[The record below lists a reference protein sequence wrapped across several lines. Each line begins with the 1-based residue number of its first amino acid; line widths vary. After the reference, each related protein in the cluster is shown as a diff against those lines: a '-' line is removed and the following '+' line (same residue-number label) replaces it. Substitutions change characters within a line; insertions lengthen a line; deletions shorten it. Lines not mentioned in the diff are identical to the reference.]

1 MQDKLL
7 RQIVR
12 YSIKALKKGILRAIY
27 FGHFLSKTYKN
38 LQPRKQ
44 LPVIMAV
51 LFFIFFSY
59 AQIINQSSNIIFS
72 KNTNKELRLDAISS
86 EQKTKI
92 EEKNYD
98 FQIATLLREKI
109 PSSEIALTLNNTAL
123 VATNNEINQ
132 NIIPTRTE
140 IEIYIVKPN
149 DNPWD
154 IAEKFGLN
162 VWTVLWANNLTYWR
176 TNIQPGDELTILPLD
191 GILHKIKKGEKLS
204 QIAKKYKVDSEEI
217 ITFNNL
223 INPDSLSVG
232 ETLIIPDG
240 SPLPAPKPIVKSI
253 TTNKS
258 LFVATEKS
266 NCSYTDWRY
275 RRCSAGCHRYYWK
288 PGQCTDWVAY
298 KWATELGQ
306 CVGPSNW
313 GNARTWFNNA
323 KRDGYK
329 RGYTLNKGDEGS
341 IVVLKCNNWYGH
353 VAYIESFDD
362 NYVYFSEMN
371 GPSNPSWT
379 QKPITRRLK
388 RTLQWQ
394 NTSQGR
400 WQIVGYIYPK
410 H

>member
-12 YSIKALKKGILRAIY
+12 YSIKGLKRGILRAIY
-27 FGHFLSKTYKN
+27 FGHFLSRIYKN
-38 LQPRKQ
+38 LQPKKQ

-51 LFFIFFSY
+51 LFFVFFSY
-59 AQIINQSSNIIFS
+59 SQIVNQSNNIILSENADKNIHLDIISTEENS
-72 KNTNKELRLDAISS
+72 KKE
-86 EQKTKI
+86 
-92 EEKNYD
+92 NYD
-98 FQIATLLREKI
+98 FQIASLSREEGT
-109 PSSEIALTLNNTAL
+109 PSEIALTLNNTAL
-123 VATNNEINQ
+123 VARNNEINQ
-132 NIIPTRTE
+132 NILPTRTE
-140 IEIYIVKPN
+140 IEDYIVKPN

-162 VWTVLWANNLTYWR
+162 VYTILWANDLTYWR
-176 TNIQPGDELTILPLD
+176 ANIQPGDKLTILPVD
-191 GILHKIKKGEKLS
+191 GILHKIKKNEKLL
-204 QIAKKYKVDSEEI
+204 QIAKKYKADSEEI
-217 ITFNNL
+217 IEFNNL
-223 INPDSLSVG
+223 VNPDNLQVG
-232 ETLIIPDG
+232 EILIVPDA
-240 SPLPAPKPIVKSI
+240 SPLPVPKPVYKAK
-253 TTNKS
+253 TTSS
-258 LFVATEKS
+258 LFTATEKS

-275 RRCSAGCHRYYWK
+275 KRCCVSCYRYYWK

-306 CVGPSNW
+306 CAPKGW

-329 RGYTLNKGDEGS
+329 TGYTLNKGDEGS

-394 NTSQGR
+394 STSQGK

-410 H
+410 R

>member
-12 YSIKALKKGILRAIY
+12 CSIRALKRGILRAIY

-59 AQIINQSSNIIFS
+59 TQIINQSNNIIFS
-72 KNTNKELRLDAISS
+72 EDANKDIHLGNISS
-86 EQKTKI
+86 EQNSEI
-92 EEKNYD
+92 EKENYD
-98 FQIATLLREKI
+98 FQIATLLREED
-109 PSSEIALTLNNTAL
+109 PFSEIALTLNNTAL
-123 VATNNEINQ
+123 VATNSAIKQ

-140 IEIYIVKPN
+140 IETYIVKPN

-162 VWTVLWANNLTYWR
+162 VYTILWANDLTYWD
-176 TNIQPGDELTILPLD
+176 NIQPGDKLTILPID
-191 GILHKIKKGEKLS
+191 GILHKIKKGELLS
-204 QIAKKYKVDSEEI
+204 QIAKKYKTDSEEI
-217 ITFNNL
+217 IEFNNL
-223 INPDSLSVG
+223 INPNSLQVG
-232 ETLIIPDG
+232 ETLIIPEA
-240 SPLPAPKPIVKSI
+240 SPLPKLKPVYKPRA
-253 TTNKS
+253 TTS
-258 LFVATEKS
+258 LSTATEKS

-275 RRCSAGCHRYYWK
+275 KRCCADCKRYYK
-288 PGQCTDWVAY
+288 LPGQCTDWVAY

-313 GNARTWFNNA
+313 GDARDWINNS
-323 KRDGYK
+323 
-329 RGYTLNKGDEGS
+329 KGDGFRVNYTPQKGA
-341 IVVLKCNNWYGH
+341 IVVLKYDSYYGRRYGH
-353 VAYIESFDD
+353 VAYIEYFDN
-362 NYVYFSEMN
+362 NYIYISEMN

-379 QKPITRRLK
+379 KKPATRKLK
-388 RTLQWQ
+388 RTLK
-394 NTSQGR
+394 NQGGWEIR
-400 WQIVGYIYPK
+400 GYIYPK

>member
-12 YSIKALKKGILRAIY
+12 YSIKALKKGIIRAMY

-38 LQPRKQ
+38 LRPGKQ

-59 AQIINQSSNIIFS
+59 AQIINQSSNVASS
-72 KNTNKELRLDAISS
+72 KNIISS

-92 EEKNYD
+92 VKENYD
-98 FQIATLLREKI
+98 FQIATLLREEG
-109 PSSEIALTLNNTAL
+109 PSPEIALTLNNTAL
-123 VATNNEINQ
+123 IATNSEINQ
-132 NIIPTRTE
+132 NIIPTRTG
-140 IEIYIVKPN
+140 IETYIVEPN

-162 VWTVLWANNLTYWR
+162 VWTVLWANDLTYWR
-176 TNIQPGDELTILPLD
+176 ANIQPGDELTILPVD

-204 QIAKKYKVDSEEI
+204 QIAQKYKADSDEI
-217 ITFNNL
+217 IEFNNL
-223 INPDSLSVG
+223 INPDNLQVD
-232 ETLIIPDG
+232 EILIIPDA
-240 SPLPAPKPIVKSI
+240 SPLPIPKPIIAKTSPVSPFI
-253 TTNKS
+253 P
-258 LFVATEKS
+258 TEKS
-266 NCSYTDWRY
+266 NCNYTDWRY
-275 RRCSAGCHRYYWK
+275 KRCCTDCYRYYWK

-306 CVGPSNW
+306 CVPNGW
-313 GNARTWFNNA
+313 GNARTWLQNA
-323 KRDGYK
+323 RNSGYK
-329 RGYTLNKGDEGS
+329 TGLTLNKGDEGS
-341 IVVLKCNNWYGH
+341 IVVLRCNNWYGH
-353 VAYIESFDD
+353 VAYIEKFDD
-362 NYVYFSEMN
+362 NYVYFTEMN

-379 QKPITRRLK
+379 QKPATRRLT
-388 RTLQWQ
+388 RTTAWQ
-394 NTSQGR
+394 STSQGG

>member
-12 YSIKALKKGILRAIY
+12 YSIRALKKGILRAIY
-27 FGHFLSKTYKN
+27 FGHLLSRIYKN
-38 LQPRKQ
+38 LQPKKQ

-51 LFFIFFSY
+51 LFFVLFSY
-59 AQIINQSSNIIFS
+59 SQIINQSNNIILS
-72 KNTNKELRLDAISS
+72 ESTDKNIHLDIISP
-86 EQKTKI
+86 
-92 EEKNYD
+92 EESLEKKDYD
-98 FQIATLLREKI
+98 FQIATLLREEY
-109 PSSEIALTLNNTAL
+109 PSTEIALTLNNTAL
-123 VATNNEINQ
+123 VATNNEVNQ

-140 IEIYIVKPN
+140 IETYVVKPN

-154 IAEKFGLN
+154 IAEKFGLS

-176 TNIQPGDELTILPLD
+176 ANIQPGDKLTILPVD

-204 QIAKKYKVDSEEI
+204 QIAKKYKADSEEI
-217 ITFNNL
+217 IEFNNL
-223 INPDSLSVG
+223 VNPDNLQVG
-232 ETLIIPDG
+232 EILIIPEA
-240 SPLPAPKPIVKSI
+240 SPLPKPKPVIAKTS
-253 TTNKS
+253 TNTS
-258 LFVATEKS
+258 FVATEKS

-275 RRCSAGCHRYYWK
+275 KRCCTDCHRYYWK

-306 CVGPSNW
+306 CVPNRW
-313 GNARTWFNNA
+313 GNARTWLQNA
-323 KRDGYK
+323 RNSGYK
-329 RGYTLNKGDEGS
+329 TGLTLNKGDEGS

-353 VAYIESFDD
+353 VAYIEKFDN

-379 QKPITRRLK
+379 QKPATRRLK
-388 RTLQWQ
+388 RTTAWQ
-394 NTSQGR
+394 NTSQGG

-410 H
+410 R

>member
-7 RQIVR
+7 RQIIR
-12 YSIKALKKGILRAIY
+12 HSIRALKRGIFRAIY
-27 FGHFLSKTYKN
+27 FGHFLSKTFKN

-59 AQIINQSSNIIFS
+59 AQMTNQSNNIIS
-72 KNTNKELRLDAISS
+72 PENTNKDISLVNISS
-86 EQKTKI
+86 EQNSKI
-92 EEKNYD
+92 EKENYD
-98 FQIATLLREKI
+98 FQIATLLREEY
-109 PSSEIALTLNNTAL
+109 PSPEIALSLNNTAL
-123 VATNNEINQ
+123 VATNSEINQ

-140 IEIYIVKPN
+140 IETYIVKPN

-162 VWTVLWANNLTYWR
+162 VYTILWANDLSYWD
-176 TNIQPGDELTILPLD
+176 NIQPGDKLTILPID
-191 GILHKIKKGEKLS
+191 GILHKIKKNEKLL
-204 QIAKKYKVDSEEI
+204 QIAKKYKADSKEI
-217 ITFNNL
+217 IEFNNL
-223 INPDSLSVG
+223 INPDNLQIG
-232 ETLIIPDG
+232 KILIIPHA
-240 SPLPAPKPIVKSI
+240 SPLPKPKPK
-253 TTNKS
+253 TTTSSS
-258 LFVATEKS
+258 LFVPTEKS
-266 NCSYTDWRY
+266 DCSYTDWRY
-275 RRCSAGCHRYYWK
+275 KRCCVSCKRYYTN

-306 CVGPSNW
+306 CVPSGW
-313 GNARTWFNNA
+313 GNARTWLQNA
-323 KRDGYK
+323 RNSGYK
-329 RGYTLNKGDEGS
+329 TGLTLNKGDEGS
-341 IVVLKCNNWYGH
+341 IVVLRCNNWYGH

-379 QKPITRRLK
+379 KKPATRKLK
-388 RTLQWQ
+388 RTTAWQ
-394 NTSQGR
+394 STSQGG